1 MNRMPAARFGRL
13 VVLIVTALAAGGC
26 STLLA
31 VSGQQK
37 LADTNCVIS
46 GTVKTEK
53 PARGPLVVGLFRH
66 VNDEYLLVD
75 YFTAS
80 KPGDWMLAVQPGTYW
95 IAAFED
101 ANRDGAYEDEPFY
114 RPDEARPIV
123 LAPGQNVSG
132 LDVLIPFAGR
142 ARREGHLTLS
152 GMMARADDEQKA
164 RSLFALSK
172 VGEVAALVDPRF
184 SQASAELGMWKF
196 YDFLLS
202 GRAGIFFLEPYDPK
216 RIPVLFVH
224 GVNGTPLNFQ
234 TLISRLDRKRYQPW
248 VLFYPSGSRL
258 DMLVTW
264 MNELFTR
271 LELKLQLSE
280 AVVVSHSMGGLVARG
295 FVLKHYET
303 SANDPIR
310 MLVTISSP
318 LGGMA
323 SAGEGVRKSPIII
336 RSWYGLAP
344 GSEYLEGLFYT
355 DPGTRQQRRRLPT
368 RIAYHMMFG
377 YRGDDS
383 SDGVVQLSSQLRP
396 EAQEEATSV
405 RGYDETHVGIL
416 DSRAVSTRLNE
427 ILGEVR
433 E

>member
-1 MNRMPAARFGRL
+1 MPAACFKL
-13 VVLIVTALAAGGC
+13 SIVPVVTILAVGGC
-26 STLLA
+26 STLFA
-31 VSGQQK
+31 VNEQQK
-37 LADTNCVIS
+37 LADTNCIIS
-46 GTVKTEK
+46 GTVTTEK

-95 IAAFED
+95 VAAFED

-114 RPDEARPIV
+114 RPDEAHPLV
-123 LAPGQNVSG
+123 LASGQNVSG
-132 LDVLIPFAGR
+132 LDVVIPFAGR

-152 GMMARADDEQKA
+152 GMMARGDDEQKA

-234 TLISRLDRKRYQPW
+234 TLISKLDRTRYQPW

-264 MNELFTR
+264 LDELFTR
-271 LELKLQLSE
+271 LELKLQLGE

-295 FVLKHYET
+295 FVLRHHET
-303 SANDPIR
+303 SAKDPIR

-323 SAGEGVRKSPIII
+323 SAGKGVQNSPIII

-344 GSEYLEGLFYT
+344 GSEYLDGLFYR
-355 DPGTRQQRRRLPT
+355 DPGTRRERRRLPES
-368 RIAYHMMFG
+368 IAYHMMFG
-377 YRGDDS
+377 FKGKDS

-396 EAQEEATSV
+396 EAQEEAASV

-416 DSRAVSTRLNE
+416 DSPEVSTRLNE
-427 ILGEVR
+427 ILAEVR
-433 E
+433 Q